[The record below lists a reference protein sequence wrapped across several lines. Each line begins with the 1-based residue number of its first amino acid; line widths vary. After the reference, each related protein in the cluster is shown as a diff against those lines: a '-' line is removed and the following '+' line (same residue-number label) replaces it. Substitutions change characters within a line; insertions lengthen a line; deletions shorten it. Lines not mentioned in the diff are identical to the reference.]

1 VGDYRKLE
9 VYKRARSLENRIYKL
24 IQKLPP
30 NLREA
35 ARAQVGDAAES
46 VRRNISEGDGLNM
59 DTLFAKHL
67 RHSLGSANEVQ
78 DELDTLD
85 EKGLLPDEDRD
96 LIQET
101 VEVRSMLA
109 GLLNKVLRDVEAAKR
124 AAKRRPKR
132 SPRR

>member
-1 VGDYRKLE
+1 MPSKL
-9 VYKRARSLENRIYKL
+9 RARATSYRLSAIAISYSYQSEL
-24 IQKLPP
+24 SP
-30 NLREA
+30 
-35 ARAQVGDAAES
+35 AQRNDD
-46 VRRNISEGDGLNM
+46 VRRNISEGDGLNL

-85 EKGLLPDEDRD
+85 EKGLLPDDDCD

-101 VEVRSMLA
+101 TEVRAMLA

-124 AAKRRPKR
+124 GAKTRPKR
-132 SPRR
+132 SPRS